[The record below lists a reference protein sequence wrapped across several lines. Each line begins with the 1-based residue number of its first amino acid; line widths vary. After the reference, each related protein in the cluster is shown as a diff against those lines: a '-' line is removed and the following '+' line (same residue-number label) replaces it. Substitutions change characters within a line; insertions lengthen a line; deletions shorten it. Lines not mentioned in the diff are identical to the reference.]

1 MPFEFSTKN
10 DVNFEDLLLNIWGK
24 NRKMLFWWYFK
35 TRPSFRLF
43 WFLCYFGKKIKQ
55 QALWPRPKMARKRP
69 NAAPQVVGQPSLV
82 GGQGGPKHES
92 LLGHR
97 SPILH
102 FPSTSSSTPHHPI
115 FGYFLKSL
123 LSLISLVIFDFSSY
137 LKNQIYHERVP
148 LNHRD
153 CHRWYLD
160 YDMKMILPNAQPSW
174 DSPETIMMCVLYTWL
189 PHTTLFW
196 GKSERNYKK

>member
-1 MPFEFSTKN
+1 
-10 DVNFEDLLLNIWGK
+10 
-24 NRKMLFWWYFK
+24 MLFW
-35 TRPSFRLF
+35 
-43 WFLCYFGKKIKQ
+43 KKKSSSRRCGHG
-55 QALWPRPKMARKRP
+55 PRWRGARP

-137 LKNQIYHERVP
+137 LKNKIYHERVP

-160 YDMKMILPNAQPSW
+160 YDMKMILPNAQPS
-174 DSPETIMMCVLYTWL
+174 
-189 PHTTLFW
+189 
-196 GKSERNYKK
+196 